1 MKKHLQITDIY
12 GAIAVSF
19 FLVGMLADG
28 LGVTKALY
36 AVAASAFAGWCI
48 TSAKHTAVKR
58 LSALKRKEREGG
70 VKTYD
75 FHSKGTGKAL
85 GVRNILFQ
93 TLRGEELGESKVLL
107 YNGPKYCC
115 VFGIR
120 RKGND
125 RTLREP
131 GGSGQAGRR
140 VV

>member
-1 MKKHLQITDIY
+1 MKRHLGITDIY

-28 LGVTKALY
+28 LGVTKAFY
-36 AVAASAFAGWCI
+36 TVAAFAFAGWCI

-58 LSALKRKEREGG
+58 LSAPKREEREGG

-75 FHSKGTGKAL
+75 IHSKGAGKAM
-85 GVRNILFQ
+85 GIRSILFQ
-93 TLRGEELGESKVLL
+93 TLRGEGLGESKVLL

-125 RTLREP
+125 RAFREP

-140 VV
+140 AV

>member
-1 MKKHLQITDIY
+1 MKKHLETTDIY
-12 GAIAVSF
+12 GAITVSF

-28 LGVTKALY
+28 LGITNALY
-36 AVAASAFAGWCI
+36 AVAVIGFAGWLI
-48 TSAKHTAVKR
+48 ASTKHTAMKR
-58 LSALKRKEREGG
+58 LSAPERKEKEGG

-75 FHSKGTGKAL
+75 NHSEGTGKAM
-85 GVRNILFQ
+85 GVRSILFQ

-125 RTLREP
+125 RAFREP